1 MDTYR
6 IVSEARGAPEMT
18 DLGEPRISTPP
29 VRGECFDI
37 VFPNGY
43 SGSVAYELAV
53 GMRCRVIRTAD
64 DGSQRQCGGAVLA
77 VGPVVRV
84 SADGEGWQ

>member
-6 IVSEARGAPEMT
+6 IVSEAQGAPEMT

-29 VRGECFDI
+29 LRGESFEI
-37 VFPNGY
+37 VFPNDY

-64 DGSQRQCGGAVLA
+64 DGSEQECGGAVLA
-77 VGPVVRV
+77 VGPSVRV
-84 SADGEGWQ
+84 SADGEGFK